1 MACYGARVIEML
13 VDKKQIKIDA
23 MPLLEKSAG
32 LWEKYRGEFSSY
44 VCTRCPFQAED
55 CDFQSASSPDG
66 AEPCGGLILLAH
78 LRANHLIS
86 ESDLEQP
93 GE

>member
-66 AEPCGGLILLAH
+66 AEPCGGLIVLAH

-86 ESDLEQP
+86 ESDLEQS